1 MSEGAKVGLESLVL
15 GEEMELARV
24 EGVVELVVYSHG
36 SVYSSRSRMHTF
48 LPPLR
53 QYSPTSTTELAVV
66 ADVPQLS
73 VDLSV
78 DTEHDRDRDR
88 E

>member
-1 MSEGAKVGLESLVL
+1 MESLVL

-24 EGVVELVVYSHG
+24 EGVVELVVELVVYSHG